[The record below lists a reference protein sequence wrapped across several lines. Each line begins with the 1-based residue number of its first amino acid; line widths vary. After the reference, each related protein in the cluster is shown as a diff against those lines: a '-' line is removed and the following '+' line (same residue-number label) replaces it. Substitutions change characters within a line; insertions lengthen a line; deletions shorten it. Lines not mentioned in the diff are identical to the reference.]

1 MMIVVILIL
10 LMFYV
15 CVFVVGIFDGEI
27 FVIVMQKNFL
37 NIVDVSVFYIVIDVF
52 GVILFKMV
60 IVDDVYVVIGLK
72 GR

>member
-15 CVFVVGIFDGEI
+15 CVFVVGIFEGEI

-52 GVILFKMV
+52 GVILFKIV

>member
-1 MMIVVILIL
+1 
-10 LMFYV
+10 MFYV
-15 CVFVVGIFDGEI
+15 CVFIVGIFDGDI

-37 NIVDVSVFYIVIDVF
+37 NIVDISVFYIVIDVF

>member
-1 MMIVVILIL
+1 
-10 LMFYV
+10 MFYV
-15 CVFVVGIFDGEI
+15 CVFIVGIFDGDI

-37 NIVDVSVFYIVIDVF
+37 NIVDVSVFYIVIDVL
-52 GVILFKMV
+52 GVILFKMM